1 MKWLISVKTKFVI
14 KILTKIQVVCICE
27 KPIKTFFVIIIID
40 KTLFQTYRCLQFNCP
55 VPHRHHCWSP
65 HLKPL
70 HQRRN
75 LRPRHLLHAVECP
88 AHLLPYPRRG
98 RENPS
103 DGSAR
108 ARTLNLVHH
117 RTLTS
122 LSGELFHQQ

>member
-1 MKWLISVKTKFVI
+1 MV
-14 KILTKIQVVCICE
+14 
-27 KPIKTFFVIIIID
+27 
-40 KTLFQTYRCLQFNCP
+40 TLFQTYRCLQFNCP

-70 HQRRN
+70 HQRQN

-103 DGSAR
+103 GGSAR

-117 RTLTS
+117 QTLTS
-122 LSGELFHQQ
+122 LSGELFHQQQITKKVQKLMFFHNFGLFSKVLGHGDFVRSDKKSGLPN